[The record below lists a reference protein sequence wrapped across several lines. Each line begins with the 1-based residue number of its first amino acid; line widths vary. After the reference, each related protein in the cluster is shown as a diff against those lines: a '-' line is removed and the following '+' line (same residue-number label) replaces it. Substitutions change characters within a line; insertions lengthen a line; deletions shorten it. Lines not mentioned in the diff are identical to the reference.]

1 MLSVVTSPI
10 MLSVIK
16 LSVIMQSVVML
27 NVVAPE
33 TIWAEFPIVINVADL
48 DHYPQ
53 PGPLPVVQQVS
64 RR

>member
-1 MLSVVTSPI
+1 
-10 MLSVIK
+10 
-16 LSVIMQSVVML
+16 ML

-33 TIWAEFPIVINVADL
+33 TIWAEFPIVIDVADL

-64 RR
+64 WR